1 MSSSTAMFRIQ
12 MGRFFYERAGIWHF
26 SRMRVER
33 TKKISCFS
41 CDAIPLN
48 VIHVYTSG
56 IDVAPTFHSLPLKRS
71 VFACIEYI
79 ARIFYQRCPTF
90 RTNCALRN
98 WSGEKKLGIHAMDVD
113 TSSNL
118 IPIVQTFHPKRKH
131 AAAKMRIYRNVL
143 HTYRKQC
150 FQPILFS
157 KEQTFQ
163 KL

>member
-1 MSSSTAMFRIQ
+1 MFRIQ
-12 MGRFFYERAGIWHF
+12 MGRFFTERAGIWHF
-26 SRMRVER
+26 SKMRVER
-33 TKKISCFS
+33 TKIISCFS

-150 FQPILFS
+150 SQTILFS

>member
-12 MGRFFYERAGIWHF
+12 MGRFFYWT
-26 SRMRVER
+26 SRYLTFLKNARW
-33 TKKISCFS
+33 TNKKISCFS

-56 IDVAPTFHSLPLKRS
+56 IDVAPTFHSHPLKRS

-150 FQPILFS
+150 SQPILFS
-157 KEQTFQ
+157 KEQTIQ